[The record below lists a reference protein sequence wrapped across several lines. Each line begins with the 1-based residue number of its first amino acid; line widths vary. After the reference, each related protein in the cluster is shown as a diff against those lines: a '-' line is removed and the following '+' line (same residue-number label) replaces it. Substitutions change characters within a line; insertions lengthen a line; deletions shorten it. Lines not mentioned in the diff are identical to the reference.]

1 MEHIL
6 YIITNNIGVKKLS
19 VISEKQ
25 NSALNTYKYPGTE
38 AF

>member
-1 MEHIL
+1 MEHML

-19 VISEKQ
+19 IISEEQ
-25 NSALNTYKYPGTE
+25 NSALNTYKYPGIA